1 MTQPEFNFD
10 PIALRQA
17 LIALPPTSAWENL
30 VPPKQT
36 DIYIPAQHNKALLP
50 EVSIVEG
57 MRGAGKSFWTA
68 VLADDNTRALVSG
81 VANIQLRSNLVV
93 KVGFGLDL
101 GNEIFPSAK
110 RIASL
115 MSQGCTPDDIWRSV
129 LLRHLF
135 TALDKFKTLEKT
147 LPFDDEVDAAA
158 LWVKMNRDQADRYLA
173 ECDRELAQQKTV
185 LLLLFDSLDR
195 LAEDWGRIREILSS
209 ALQLGLECRTRRAIR
224 FKFFLRPDMVE
235 EDDELWR
242 FSDSS
247 KLLHSKV
254 ELAWRPNDLFGL
266 ILLHLANSES
276 VGLVFRESIERLHL
290 VQWREVDN
298 MYPLP
303 RELTAGDQPLRRI
316 VEALAGPWMGSTAK
330 RGFTF
335 TWIPTHLS
343 DAKGRLSPRS
353 ILLAIQHAA
362 QWTADHE
369 PNHKTALHYEGIKQG
384 VVAASKI
391 RIGEI
396 KEDYPWVGPLL
407 EALEGE
413 TVPLTVD
420 ELTAKWTESCIQSS
434 LEAAQQKQRLP
445 PRRYSNDPNRK
456 GNMQALV
463 DDLVELAVLYRTE
476 DKRINMSDIF
486 RIGFGIKR
494 KGGVKPPR

>member
-1 MTQPEFNFD
+1 MALSFD
-10 PIALRQA
+10 PITLRQA
-17 LIALPPTSAWENL
+17 LINLPLTPAWESL
-30 VPPKQT
+30 VPPKPT
-36 DIYIPAQHNKALLP
+36 EIYIPTQHNKALLP

-68 VLADDNTRALVSG
+68 VLADNVTRTLVSD
-81 VANIQLRSNLVV
+81 VANIQRLSHLEVR
-93 KVGFGLDL
+93 VGFGLAL
-101 GNEIFPSAK
+101 ENESFPSAK

-135 TALDKFKTLEKT
+135 KVLEKHV
-147 LPFDDEVDAAA
+147 PFDDGVDAAA
-158 LWVKMNRDQADRYLA
+158 LWVKLNRDQADRYLA
-173 ECDRELAQQKTV
+173 ECDRDLAQQDKV

-195 LAEDWGRIREILSS
+195 LADDWMRIREILSA

-247 KLLHSKV
+247 KLLHGKGD
-254 ELAWRPNDLFGL
+254 LAWRPNDLFGL

-276 VGLVFRESIERLHL
+276 VGSAFRETVERQEHI
-290 VQWREVDN
+290 QWRDVDN
-298 MYPLP
+298 VYPLP
-303 RELTAGDQPLRRI
+303 RELTAGEQPLRRI
-316 VEALAGPWMGSTAK
+316 VEALAGPWVGTTAK

-353 ILLAIQHAA
+353 ILLAFRHAA
-362 QWTADHE
+362 QWTADRH
-369 PNHKTALHYEGIKQG
+369 PTHNTALHYEGIQQG
-384 VVAASKI
+384 VVEASKI

-407 EALEGE
+407 EALKGA

-420 ELTAKWTESCIQSS
+420 ELTARWTESCIKSS

-445 PRRYSNDPNRK
+445 PRRYSSDSNRK
-456 GNMQALV
+456 GDMQALV

-476 DKRINMSDIF
+476 DKRINMPDIF
-486 RIGFGIKR
+486 RVGFGIKR